1 MTTVPYSVADLDI
14 FKGGCK
20 PPRAAKLSTLAGSG
34 GSSPRKFCDFNP
46 PKVDFEASGTYF
58 GSIDTS
64 LANDAMS
71 SCSKGVGL
79 TINLLVCVI

>member
-1 MTTVPYSVADLDI
+1 MLPQDNFVN
-14 FKGGCK
+14 
-20 PPRAAKLSTLAGSG
+20 
-34 GSSPRKFCDFNP
+34 FNAL
-46 PKVDFEASGTYF
+46 KVDFEASGTYF
-58 GSIDTS
+58 GSIGTS